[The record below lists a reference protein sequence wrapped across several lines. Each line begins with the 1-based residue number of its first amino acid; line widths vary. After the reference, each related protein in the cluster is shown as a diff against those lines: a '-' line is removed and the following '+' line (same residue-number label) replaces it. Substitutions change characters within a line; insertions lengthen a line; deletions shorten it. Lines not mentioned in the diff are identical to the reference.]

1 MVKRK
6 LILPD
11 YRRCDNVPTWVDI
24 YHVRIKWVQGPHG
37 RSVHFS
43 YFNWETTSYLP
54 FDNSHSM
61 ASIGIY
67 SEHAI
72 PVDIAD
78 RFNASFP
85 YHMSIGLS
93 QRSTAKIAEL
103 DK

>member
-1 MVKRK
+1 MFQRGSTYIMTISNGWKV
-6 LILPD
+6 LMEGQFIFL
-11 YRRCDNVPTWVDI
+11 
-24 YHVRIKWVQGPHG
+24 
-37 RSVHFS
+37 
-43 YFNWETTSYLP
+43 TSKGQQLC
-54 FDNSHSM
+54 DNSHSHHNPL
-61 ASIGIY
+61 GVY

-85 YHMSIGLS
+85 YHMSIGMS